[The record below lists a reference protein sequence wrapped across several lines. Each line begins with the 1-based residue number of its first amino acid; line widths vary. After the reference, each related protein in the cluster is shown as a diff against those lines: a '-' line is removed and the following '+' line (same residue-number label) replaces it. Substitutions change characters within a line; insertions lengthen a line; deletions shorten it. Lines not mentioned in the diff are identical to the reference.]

1 VQVTLSA
8 ALQAPLTHSVV
19 YKEKKMKYDEI
30 TKECEILSYR
40 DKLRLAQLLIQLA
53 RKEEEIENP
62 AKRNNL
68 KANSKLEINDEPTKD
83 ILSIQYVMDRIAK
96 LRPSK
101 KASLINSIK
110 AMYQFQ
116 GGVSD
121 EDQEKIIVDLQKRKF
136 LKIESN
142 NKVIYLDNNI

>member
-1 VQVTLSA
+1 
-8 ALQAPLTHSVV
+8 
-19 YKEKKMKYDEI
+19 MKYDEI

-136 LKIESN
+136 L
-142 NKVIYLDNNI
+142 